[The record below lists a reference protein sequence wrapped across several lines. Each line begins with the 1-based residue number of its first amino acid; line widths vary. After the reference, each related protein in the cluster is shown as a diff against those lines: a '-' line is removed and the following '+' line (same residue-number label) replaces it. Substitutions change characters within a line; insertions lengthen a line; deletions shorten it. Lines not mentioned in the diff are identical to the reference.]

1 MARGGALW
9 GLAVLAVALVGG
21 AGGAW
26 AHKECSGPCGDCAR
40 GPCMYTDRCFWRA
53 KRLGGA
59 FCEDAGEADPCRGIQ
74 AKHHAND
81 EDPAILALPL
91 RKKAR
96 CVSTIASVPVHLGSA
111 DMTTKACFCA
121 TKKGK
126 EKKGRGCPVCSLPG
140 VDQPPRVLPPPP
152 SGSASPPPPPPLS
165 DPPPGQ
171 EPGGP
176 GQEPGDKPPLTPAP
190 PLVPNTP
197 LPRGVRTAT
206 VFGFK
211 VIADS
216 SISEK
221 QFLHALS
228 VVAEMLDN
236 NGDRCVD
243 DDNVYRSVSEGN
255 DRIALVLRRE
265 EGRNE
270 LRGNP
275 FLSDVGYSVEAYE
288 REILPEC
295 SASKA
300 TKSCRDATIEEALH
314 GVSEGFARAYPGEF
328 GTESRLN
335 QKPSRLRECMKAARG
350 GVTGGPPSGGYPAGA
365 WYTYND
371 RTCRES
377 CQATEYVYWATMAYM
392 NIQLD
397 FCQNNADVSQEWR
410 LCTSEM
416 LASQDACVKDLIAN
430 TKDYPKTPFKG
441 SYSLVPTE
449 ELAQGRCSGRC
460 CSQ

>member
-1 MARGGALW
+1 MARGGVRW
-9 GLAVLAVALVGG
+9 GLAVLAVAAAGG

-26 AHKECSGPCGDCAR
+26 AHSECSGACADCPR
-40 GPCMYTDRCFWRA
+40 GPCRYTDRCFWRA
-53 KRLGGA
+53 KRRGGPA
-59 FCEDAGEADPCRGIQ
+59 CEDAGGADPCRGIQ

-81 EDPAILALPL
+81 EDPAILELPL
-91 RKKAR
+91 QKKAR
-96 CVSTIASVPVHLGSA
+96 CVSTMASVPAHLGSA
-111 DMTTKACFCA
+111 DITTKACFCA

-140 VDQPPRVLPPPP
+140 VDQPPRVLPAPP
-152 SGSASPPPPPPLS
+152 SGSASPPPPLPQS
-165 DPPPGQ
+165 TPPGQ
-171 EPGGP
+171 DPP
-176 GQEPGDKPPLTPAP
+176 GQDPQPPLPTPAP
-190 PLVPNTP
+190 PPFPNIPQP
-197 LPRGVRTAT
+197 LGVRTAT

-216 SISEK
+216 SISDK

-243 DDNVYRSVSEGN
+243 DYNVYRSVSEGD

-270 LRGNP
+270 LRGNR

-295 SASKA
+295 SARRA
-300 TKSCRDATIEEALH
+300 TKLCRDATIEEVLH
-314 GVSEGFARAYPGEF
+314 GVTAGFARAYPGMF
-328 GTESRLN
+328 GTESRRN
-335 QKPSRLRECMKAARG
+335 QPSSRLLECMKAARG
-350 GVTGGPPSGGYPAGA
+350 GVTGGPPSGRYPAGA

-371 RTCRES
+371 PTCFQS
-377 CQATEYVYWATMAYM
+377 CQATEYVYWATMADM
-392 NIQLD
+392 DIQLD
-397 FCQNNADVSQEWR
+397 FCQNNPDVSQEWK
-410 LCTSEM
+410 LCTSKM
-416 LASQDACVKDLIAN
+416 LASQDPCIKDLIAN
-430 TKDYPKTPFKG
+430 TTDYPKTPFEG